1 MENKKDFAEYQVA
14 AHILLDLIFP
24 YMPDNPEL
32 LSGEVQQALMTTSID
47 KAIFAMQIIT
57 GLNQLSCSE
66 IVHTTYESFNQNI
79 KQNND

>member
-14 AHILLDLIFP
+14 AHILLDLIFQ

-66 IVHTTYESFNQNI
+66 IIHTTYESFNPNI